1 VPMDNNTTTLARNI
15 PEVPGLTGPEA
26 ARRLAEYGPNVIASA
41 EEISVLRIAVKE
53 ITEPMIL
60 LLLGVGVL
68 YSLWGGLEDS
78 VTIFIIITLLVAA
91 EVWNEFRAKKAIRA
105 LSQLAAPKTNVLRDG
120 KAETVSSTQVV
131 PGDLLLLVPGTQVAA
146 DATVLSSYG
155 IQADESA
162 LTGESMPVAKEP
174 GDTVYAGTM
183 VTAGEGKAWVTA
195 TGKRTRMGEISTEVR
210 AISEPKT
217 PLQRYMKSLAMKLIF
232 VALFFSVAIPLL
244 GVLRGWNLQQ
254 MVLTSLSLVF
264 ATIPEELP
272 MIITI
277 VLGVGALQ
285 LSRKNF
291 LVKKIRAAEVLGN
304 ATVILTDKTGTLT
317 ENRMHVA
324 AIYPPGA
331 EKEVLAA
338 AVEAMSDTSV
348 SPTDRAIAEKIGQ
361 DRVPPSRG
369 RIVRQR
375 SLGNGRKTRAV
386 LRESAGRYWLY
397 VTGAPEEVIR
407 LSAGMPPGVKAALE
421 NEARKGHRVVAVAEK
436 PVPLPE
442 KDAPFDR
449 LEQGLDLVGL
459 LSIEDPPRPGVK
471 EAVAQSQR
479 AGVRT
484 VMVTGDH
491 PQTAREIAS
500 VVGIS
505 ADHVLTGEDLRHMSD
520 EDLRKAV
527 KTVSVFARTTPEDK
541 YRLVR
546 ALRED
551 GGVVAVTGDGIN
563 DTLALKGADIGIA
576 MGVRGTDAARE
587 AADIVLADD
596 NYSTITQ
603 GIFAGRKF
611 FDNLS
616 KGVKYYLSVKVALIA
631 VFALPVLLDVP
642 FPFSPINIILLEL
655 FMDLMASTTFVLE
668 PAERTIYTRPPR
680 DSRHDLFDLA
690 MMKEI
695 AVSGLSL
702 FVAVMVPYFYALHVG
717 VPQQTA
723 QTLAFSAWLVG
734 QVTLAFVMRSGY
746 EPLSSLGPFSNPA
759 LDFMLISVAAFLLVA
774 LGVPA
779 VGSYIKLT
787 PVRPLQFAA
796 VAAFAFALIFWQEI
810 VKAWRYR
817 KMAQ

>member
-1 VPMDNNTTTLARNI
+1 
-15 PEVPGLTGPEA
+15 
-26 ARRLAEYGPNVIASA
+26 
-41 EEISVLRIAVKE
+41 
-53 ITEPMIL
+53 
-60 LLLGVGVL
+60 
-68 YSLWGGLEDS
+68 
-78 VTIFIIITLLVAA
+78 
-91 EVWNEFRAKKAIRA
+91 
-105 LSQLAAPKTNVLRDG
+105 
-120 KAETVSSTQVV
+120 
-131 PGDLLLLVPGTQVAA
+131 
-146 DATVLSSYG
+146 
-155 IQADESA
+155 
-162 LTGESMPVAKEP
+162 MPVQKET
-174 GDTVYAGTM
+174 GDDLFAGTM
-183 VTAGEGKAWVTA
+183 MTAGEGKARVTV
-195 TGKRTRMGEISTEVR
+195 TGKRTRMGEISTEAR
-210 AISEPKT
+210 AIRQPKT
-217 PLQRYMKSLAMKLIF
+217 PLQRYMKSLALKLIF
-232 VALFFSVAIPLL
+232 VALFFSVTVPLL
-244 GVLRGWNLQQ
+244 GVLRGWNFRQ

-291 LVKKIRAAEVLGN
+291 LVKKIKAAEVLGN
-304 ATVILTDKTGTLT
+304 ATVILTDKTGTIT
-317 ENRMHVA
+317 ENRMRVA
-324 AIYPPGA
+324 AVYPPDA
-331 EKEVLAA
+331 ENKVLTAA
-338 AVEAMSDTSV
+338 GEAMSDTSV
-348 SPTDRAIAEKIGQ
+348 SPTDQAIAEKIRRDQVPAAG
-361 DRVPPSRG
+361 DRL
-369 RIVRQR
+369 VRQR
-375 SLGNGRKTRAV
+375 SFGNGRKTRAV
-386 LRESAGRYWLY
+386 LRESEGRYALY

-407 LSAGMPPGVKAALE
+407 LSAGSSPDMQTSLE

-436 PVPLPE
+436 SVSPAE
-442 KDAPFDR
+442 KDAPFSA
-449 LEQGLDLVGL
+449 LEQGLKLTGL
-459 LSIEDPPRPGVK
+459 IAIEDPPRAGVK
-471 EAVAQSQR
+471 EAVARARR

-484 VMVTGDH
+484 IMVTGDH
-491 PQTAREIAS
+491 PRTAQEIAS
-500 VVGIS
+500 DVGIK
-505 ADHVLTGEDLRHMSD
+505 ADRVLTGEELRSMSD
-520 EDLRKAV
+520 DDLRKAV
-527 KTVSVFARTTPEDK
+527 KIVSVFARTTPEDK

-551 GGVVAVTGDGIN
+551 GQVVAVTGDGIN

-576 MGVRGTDAARE
+576 MGVRGTDAAKE

-680 DSRHDLFDLA
+680 DSRHDLFDVS
-690 MMKEI
+690 MMKGI
-695 AVSGLSL
+695 AVSGFSL
-702 FVAVMVPYFYALHVG
+702 FVAVMVPYFYALYIG

-723 QTLAFSAWLVG
+723 QTLAFSAWMVG
-734 QVTLAFVMRSGY
+734 QVTLAFVMRSNY
-746 EPLSSLGPFSNPA
+746 EPLSSLGPFSNRA

-787 PVRPLQFAA
+787 TIAPLQFAA
-796 VAAFAFALIFWQEI
+796 VAVFAFVMVFWQEI

-817 KMAQ
+817 RMA

>member
-1 VPMDNNTTTLARNI
+1 MDESRTLLTPEI
-15 PEVPGLTGPEA
+15 PDETGLTGQDVA
-26 ARRLAEYGPNVIASA
+26 NRLRQYGPNIIAIPEKVNA
-41 EEISVLRIAVKE
+41 LRVAVKE

-60 LLLGVGVL
+60 LLLGVGGL
-68 YSLWGGLEDS
+68 YSIWGELEDAI
-78 VTIFIIITLLVAA
+78 TIFIVITLLVAA
-91 EVWNEFRAKKAIRA
+91 EVWNEIRAKKAIHA
-105 LSQLAAPKTNVLRDG
+105 LSQLAAPKAKVLREG
-120 KAETVSSTQVV
+120 KVEAVDSTQVV
-131 PGDLLLLVPGTQVAA
+131 PDDMLVLTPGTQVAA
-146 DATVLSSYG
+146 DARVTSSYG
-155 IQADESA
+155 LQADESA
-162 LTGESMPVAKEP
+162 LTGESMPAGKET
-174 GDTVYAGTM
+174 GDTLYAGTM
-183 VTAGEGKAWVTA
+183 MTAGEGKARVAA
-195 TGKRTRMGEISTEVR
+195 TGKRTRMGEISTEAG
-210 AISEPKT
+210 AIKQPRT

-232 VALFFSVAIPLL
+232 VALFFSVTIPLL
-244 GVLRGWNLQQ
+244 GVLRGWDTQQ

-291 LVKKIRAAEVLGN
+291 LVKKIKAAEVLGN
-304 ATVILTDKTGTLT
+304 ATVILTDKTGTIT
-317 ENRMHVA
+317 ENRMRVA
-324 AIYPPGA
+324 AIFPPHA

-338 AVEAMSDTSV
+338 AGEAMSDTSV

-361 DRVPPSRG
+361 GQVPAARD

-375 SLGNGRKTRAV
+375 SFGNGRKTRAV
-386 LRESAGRYWLY
+386 LRESGGLY
-397 VTGAPEEVIR
+397 TLFVTGAPEEVIR
-407 LSAGMPPGVKAALE
+407 LSDGAPPGVHDALE

-436 PVPLPE
+436 SVSPAE
-442 KDAPFDR
+442 TDAPFST
-449 LEQGLDLVGL
+449 LEQGLKLTGL
-459 LSIEDPPRPGVK
+459 IAIEDPPRPGVK
-471 EAVAQSQR
+471 EAVAKAQL

-484 VMVTGDH
+484 IMVTGDH
-491 PQTAREIAS
+491 PRTAQEIAS
-500 VVGIS
+500 SVGIKS
-505 ADHVLTGEDLRHMSD
+505 DRVVTGEDLRHMSD
-520 EDLRKAV
+520 DVLRKTV
-527 KTVSVFARTTPEDK
+527 KCVSVFARTTPEDK

-680 DSRHDLFDLA
+680 DSRNDLFDLD
-690 MMKEI
+690 MMKGI
-695 AVSGLSL
+695 AVSGISL
-702 FVAVMVPYFYALHVG
+702 FVAVMVPYLYALYIG
-717 VPQQTA
+717 LPQQTA
-723 QTLAFSAWLVG
+723 QTLAFSAWMVG
-734 QVTLAFVMRSGY
+734 QVTLALVMRSNH
-746 EPLSSLGPFSNPA
+746 EPLSRLGPFSNRA
-759 LDFMLISVAAFLLVA
+759 LNFMLISVAVFLLIA

-779 VGSYIKLT
+779 VGSYIKLS
-787 PVRPLQFAA
+787 PVQPLQFTA
-796 VAAFAFALIFWQEI
+796 VAVFAFLMIFWQEV

-817 KMAQ
+817 EIA